1 MDTVKIEKKNTLLI
15 AHRGLSGLEKENTA
29 AAFIAAG
36 NRSYFG
42 FECDIHLTSDNT
54 FVVCHDASTKRV
66 SPEDVVIRNASA
78 ADIAGIRLYDVNS
91 TETRNYLRIPT
102 LQEFIRI
109 SEKYEKECII
119 EVKPA
124 LTEKQCYYLIDTI
137 SSLNYLHR
145 CIFISFTY
153 ENLLLLKKVHPESR
167 LQFLVGDYN
176 EDVFLKCAAIKADL
190 DILYTE
196 LKEQIVQRFHV
207 AGLKVN
213 AWTVNDPLAAATLVS
228 WHVDYLTT
236 NILE

>member
-54 FVVCHDASTKRV
+54 FVICHDASTKRV
-66 SPEDVVIRNASA
+66 SPEDVVIRSASA
-78 ADIAGIRLYDVNS
+78 SEIAGICLYDVNT

-102 LQEFIRI
+102 LQEFIKI
-109 SEKYEKECII
+109 SEKYQKECII
-119 EVKPA
+119 EVKLL
-124 LTEKQCYYLIDTI
+124 LTDRQCQDLIETI

-145 CIFISFTY
+145 CIFISFSY
-153 ENLLLLKKVHPESR
+153 ENLLLLRKIYPESR
-167 LQFLVGDYN
+167 LQYLTGTYSEEVFIKCTAVG
-176 EDVFLKCAAIKADL
+176 ADL

-196 LKEQIVQRFHV
+196 LKEEIVQRFHK

-213 AWTVNDPLAAATLVS
+213 AWTVNNPVDAATLVS
-228 WHVDYLTT
+228 WHIDYITT